1 MFCISSWSTQ
11 RNIISYLLIFGTPI
25 QSPSTQY
32 TSHFYLLWKVGR
44 WVVENLNFKNHSLMI
59 RNKIHL
65 LSQEKLPSHSIIS
78 CVPCLLYS
86 FFCLLVIHFHPSCSA
101 LSVTHPRMRERE
113 RQATALSTNSVTLA
127 RSVTL

>member
-11 RNIISYLLIFGTPI
+11 RNIISYLLIFCTPI

-65 LSQEKLPSHSIIS
+65 LSQEKLPSCSIIS
-78 CVPCLLYS
+78 CVPYLLYS
-86 FFCLLVIHFHPSCSA
+86 FFLSPRHTFSSLVF
-101 LSVTHPRMRERE
+101 SVICHTSQDEGTRE
-113 RQATALSTNSVTLA
+113 TSHSPLH
-127 RSVTL
+127 